1 MSAHEPLF
9 LTPRAAVEWTEARLA
24 RRGPCDLLDAGCG
37 TGAWA
42 ARARAAGHRVR
53 AADLDPTAC
62 QVPDLAVERADLS
75 ERWPWPD
82 ATFDAVT
89 SFEVFEHL
97 ENPFRAA
104 REAARVLRPGGELLL
119 SVPNGGM
126 LRNRLKFLLTGSGHR
141 PYDSGPRPASGP
153 DSDGLRH
160 RQCWTAPAL
169 AAVLE
174 DAGLRLEDARAA
186 GFRLDRL
193 PLVPLAAL
201 VRLATLVWPRRHRA
215 RYRLPLANAW
225 DQLLCGGSILLAAG
239 RA

>member
-1 MSAHEPLF
+1 MSAEPLF
-9 LTPRAAVEWTEARLA
+9 LTPPAAVAWAEARLA

-42 ARARAAGHRVR
+42 ARARALGHRVR
-53 AADLDPTAC
+53 AADVDPSAC
-62 QVPDLAVERADLS
+62 QVADLPVERADLS

-82 ATFDAVT
+82 ASADVVT

-126 LRNRLKFLLTGSGHR
+126 LRNRVKFLFTGSGHR
-141 PYDSGPRPASGP
+141 PFEAGPHPASGP

-160 RQCWTAPAL
+160 RHAWTAPAL

-174 DAGLRLEDARAA
+174 DAGLRLEDVRAA

-193 PLVPLAAL
+193 PLVPLAAAI
-201 VRLATLVWPRRHRA
+201 RLLTLVWPRSHRG
-215 RYRLPLANAW
+215 RYRLPIANRW
-225 DQLLCGGSILLAAG
+225 DQLLCGGSILVAA
-239 RA
+239 RKP